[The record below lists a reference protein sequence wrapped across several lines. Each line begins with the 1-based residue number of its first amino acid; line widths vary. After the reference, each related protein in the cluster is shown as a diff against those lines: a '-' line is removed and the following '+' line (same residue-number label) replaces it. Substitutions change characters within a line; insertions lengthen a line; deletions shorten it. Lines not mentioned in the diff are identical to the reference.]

1 MIYTFIRD
9 FHSKRW
15 TIEVMCSVL
24 KVSRGSYY
32 RWHKVPVGKRK
43 QVYMELDQKIR
54 KAYFLSKG
62 RNGSPRLAKDL
73 SISGTPVSR
82 NTVARHM
89 KKMGLRSKLSKRFKV
104 TTDSSHK
111 YPVAPNILNRSFY
124 SAEPVKACVSDITYI
139 PCLDGFIYLTAVVD
153 LFDRKVIGWSI
164 SDSMSALST
173 VIPAIRMANRNRTF
187 SNEMIFHSDRGVQY
201 ACKQTV
207 NVLKSL
213 KARQSMSRKAN
224 CWDNAVA
231 ESFFKTLKSELV
243 YGTKLKSKEEM
254 SLYVFEYI
262 EAWYNHK
269 RRFSYLDFL
278 TIDEFWK
285 MYKFK
290 NELINNV
297 A

>member
-1 MIYTFIRD
+1 
-9 FHSKRW
+9 
-15 TIEVMCSVL
+15 MCNVL

-32 RWHKVPVGKRK
+32 RWLKVPVGKRK
-43 QVYMELDQKIR
+43 QVYLKLDQKI
-54 KAYFLSKG
+54 KTAYFQAKG
-62 RNGSPRLAKDL
+62 RNGSPRLSKDL
-73 SISGTPVSR
+73 KMSGTPVSR

-89 KKMGLRSKLSKRFKV
+89 KRMGLRSKLSKRFKA
-104 TTDSSHK
+104 TTDSSHN
-111 YPVAPNILNRSFY
+111 YPVAPNILNREFY
-124 SAEPVKACVSDITYI
+124 SGEPVKACVSDITYI
-139 PCLDGFIYLTAVVD
+139 PCLDGFLYLTAVLD

-187 SNEMIFHSDRGVQY
+187 SKEMIFHSDRGVQY

-213 KARQSMSRKAN
+213 KARQSMSRKGN

-254 SLYVFEYI
+254 SLCVFEYI
-262 EAWYNHK
+262 ESWYNHK

-278 TIDEFWK
+278 NIDEFWE
-285 MYKFK
+285 MYRVK
-290 NELINNV
+290 NDLINNV

>member
-1 MIYTFIRD
+1 MIYHFIRD
-9 FHSKRW
+9 YHSKRW
-15 TIEVMCSVL
+15 TIEVMCTVL

-32 RWHKVPVGKRK
+32 RWLKEPVGKRK
-43 QVYMELDQKIR
+43 QVYMELDQKIK
-54 KAYFLSKG
+54 KAYFQAKG
-62 RNGSPRLAKDL
+62 RNGSPRLSKDL
-73 SISGTPVSR
+73 MISGTPVSR

-89 KKMGLRSKLSKRFKV
+89 KRMGLRSKLSKRYKV
-104 TTDSSHK
+104 TTDSAHN
-111 YPVAPNILNRSFY
+111 YAVAPNILNRKFY
-124 SAEPVKACVSDITYI
+124 SEEPAKACVSDITYI
-139 PCLDGFIYLTAVVD
+139 PCLDGFLYLTAVPD
-153 LFDRKVIGWSI
+153 LFDRKVIGGSM

-187 SNEMIFHSDRGVQY
+187 SKEMIFHSDRGVQY

-213 KARQSMSRKAN
+213 NACQSMSRKGN
-224 CWDNAVA
+224 CWDNAVT

-243 YGTKLKSKEEM
+243 YGTKMKSKEEM

-269 RRFSYLDFL
+269 RRFSYLEFK
-278 TIDEFWK
+278 TIDEFWD
-285 MYKFK
+285 MYRAK
-290 NELINNV
+290 NDLINNV